1 MTHPVPGFRLF
12 EEAVVWGTM
21 NKGGF
26 TQERIWGSPRRCP
39 GGPGSRGSHITPSRS
54 LSSPLLGPQLCPHLF
69 GLLCHH
75 QPPAPPGSEM
85 LLNVPV
91 FLASR
96 ERPLAG
102 GSFLKH
108 PSPSASA
115 GGPRPAALR
124 SNQPR
129 QGLGQ
134 CRRCGGRVASL
145 GVQKGPSR
153 RQALPPSTQEG
164 KWVVDTGLAE
174 SEQLSACH
182 ISSSRQSEAQVLLS
196 PHFADEEI
204 EAQTGEPSNS
214 SQSQGPLPAVPPDP
228 CHPAPWHLLSQA

>member
-1 MTHPVPGFRLF
+1 MATRDPWGHGFLGDPEAKRAGPGALRSGGGGSGLRGGGCVKRQLSQFRCWSKMPSLESLLKEQEWQEVTHPVPGFRLF

-134 CRRCGGRVASL
+134 CRRCGGRGS
-145 GVQKGPSR
+145 P
-153 RQALPPSTQEG
+153 
-164 KWVVDTGLAE
+164 LA
-174 SEQLSACH
+174 
-182 ISSSRQSEAQVLLS
+182 
-196 PHFADEEI
+196 
-204 EAQTGEPSNS
+204 
-214 SQSQGPLPAVPPDP
+214 PLR
-228 CHPAPWHLLSQA
+228 